1 MESVTVYAPAPHG
14 LEFTTLFALA
24 VSVAVVGVVVWHVI
38 ARIRA
43 TRQQDQL
50 GHPSH

>member
-1 MESVTVYAPAPHG
+1 MQSVTVYAAPSHG
-14 LEFTTLFALA
+14 LEFTTVFALA
-24 VSVAVVGVVVWHVI
+24 ISVAVVGLVVWQVI
-38 ARIRA
+38 ARMRA